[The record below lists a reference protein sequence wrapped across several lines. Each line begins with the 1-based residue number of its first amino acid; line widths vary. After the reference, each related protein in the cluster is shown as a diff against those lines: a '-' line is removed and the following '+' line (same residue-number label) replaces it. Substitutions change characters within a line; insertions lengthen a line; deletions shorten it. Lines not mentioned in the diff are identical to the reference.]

1 MGVSRI
7 QARRFPASAR
17 LNCYDDDDDDDDDD
31 CGDDDDDD
39 DGDYSLIRQTSM
51 QQNCANGKNKLN

>member
-17 LNCYDDDDDDDDDD
+17 LKCYDDDDDDD
-31 CGDDDDDD
+31 CGDDDD

-51 QQNCANGKNKLN
+51 QQNCANGENKLN

>member
-17 LNCYDDDDDDDDDD
+17 LKCYDDDDDD

-39 DGDYSLIRQTSM
+39 DREKQI
-51 QQNCANGKNKLN
+51 KLT